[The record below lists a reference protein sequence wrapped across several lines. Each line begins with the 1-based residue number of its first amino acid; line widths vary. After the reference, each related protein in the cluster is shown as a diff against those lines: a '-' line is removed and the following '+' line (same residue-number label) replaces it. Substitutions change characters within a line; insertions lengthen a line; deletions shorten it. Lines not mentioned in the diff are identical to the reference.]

1 MFENIEAIKRKA
13 YFLEVVNDFSSRLLH
28 VNTVDGAVWA
38 ITKHAV
44 SRLSYAD
51 CVVYLVDSSGEFLI
65 QNAAYGPKNEGEFD
79 IKNPLILRIGQGIC
93 GHVAKTGISECIND
107 TSKDPR
113 YTVDDSVRLSE
124 IAVPI
129 LSQGKVIG
137 VIDSEHP
144 DKDFYSSQDIEIL
157 ETVASMVSVKIDQ
170 ALALERLANYK
181 DELEKKVAESTRE
194 LQVTIEEL
202 KVSHAQ
208 IEQRNREKETLLQ
221 EIHHRVKNNLQLV
234 TSLLNLHANR
244 LANDEERFVF
254 RDCQSRIKSMSAVHE
269 QLYHKGNLSRIDVKE
284 YIEEICKELFFSYRS
299 EEVIKLK
306 LNLDQ
311 YYFDIEKSIPFGLIL
326 NELIV
331 NVLKH
336 AFPASRGGLVSID
349 LKEHPYSIELSVN
362 DDGVGFDT
370 TLQYSTMGLDLVNTL
385 VSQVDGE
392 CTILSGESGTQCS
405 VTFPK

>member
-1 MFENIEAIKRKA
+1 MGENIEAIKRKA

-38 ITKHAV
+38 ITKYAV

-65 QNAAYGPKNEGEFD
+65 QKAAYGPKNEGDFD
-79 IKNPLILRIGQGIC
+79 IKNPLKLRVGQGIC
-93 GHVAKTGISECIND
+93 GHVAVTGVSECVND
-107 TSKDPR
+107 TSNDPR

-144 DKDFYSSQDIEIL
+144 DKNFYSSQDIEIL
-157 ETVASMVSVKIDQ
+157 ETVAAMVSVKIDQ
-170 ALALERLANYK
+170 ALALERLANHK
-181 DELEKKVAESTRE
+181 DELEKQVEASTRE
-194 LQVTIEEL
+194 LQETIEEL
-202 KVSHAQ
+202 RASHAQ
-208 IEQRNREKETLLQ
+208 IEQRNKEKETLLR

-244 LANDEERFVF
+244 LAKEEERFVF

-269 QLYHKGNLSRIDVKE
+269 QLYQKGNLSKIDVKE

-299 EEVIKLK
+299 EEVIKLR
-306 LNLDQ
+306 LNLDK
-311 YYFDIEKSIPFGLIL
+311 YHFDIEKSIPFGLIL

-336 AFPASRGGLVSID
+336 AFPSSHGGIVSIG
-349 LKEHPYSIELSVN
+349 LKELSDSIELSIS
-362 DDGVGFDT
+362 DDGVGFDAT
-370 TLQYSTMGLDLVNTL
+370 GQYTTMGLDLVDTL

-392 CTILSGESGTQCS
+392 CTIVSGEWGTKCN
-405 VTFPK
+405 VVFPK

>member
-1 MFENIEAIKRKA
+1 MGENIEAIKRKA

-38 ITKHAV
+38 ITKYAV

-65 QNAAYGPKNEGEFD
+65 QKAAYGPKNEGDFD
-79 IKNPLILRIGQGIC
+79 IKNPLKLRVGQGIC
-93 GHVAKTGISECIND
+93 GHVAITGVSECVND
-107 TSKDPR
+107 TSNDPR

-144 DKDFYSSQDIEIL
+144 DKNFYSSQDIEIL

-170 ALALERLANYK
+170 ALALERLANHK
-181 DELEKKVAESTRE
+181 DELEKQVEASTRE
-194 LQVTIEEL
+194 LQETIEEL
-202 KVSHAQ
+202 RASHAQ
-208 IEQRNREKETLLQ
+208 IEQRNKEKETLLR

-244 LANDEERFVF
+244 LAKEEERFVF

-269 QLYHKGNLSRIDVKE
+269 QLYQKGNLSTNRCEGI
-284 YIEEICKELFFSYRS
+284 
-299 EEVIKLK
+299 
-306 LNLDQ
+306 
-311 YYFDIEKSIPFGLIL
+311 
-326 NELIV
+326 
-331 NVLKH
+331 H
-336 AFPASRGGLVSID
+336 
-349 LKEHPYSIELSVN
+349 
-362 DDGVGFDT
+362 
-370 TLQYSTMGLDLVNTL
+370 
-385 VSQVDGE
+385 
-392 CTILSGESGTQCS
+392 
-405 VTFPK
+405 